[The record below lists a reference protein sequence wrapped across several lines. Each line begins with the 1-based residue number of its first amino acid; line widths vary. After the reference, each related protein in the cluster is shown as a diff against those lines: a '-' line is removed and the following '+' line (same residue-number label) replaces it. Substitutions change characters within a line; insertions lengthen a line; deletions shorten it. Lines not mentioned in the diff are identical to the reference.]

1 MDQIWEVCRNP
12 VSLLLGYKEH
22 HCTVAEAPTQ
32 HGMVLPSPPNICRVF
47 NNLHILW
54 MGTWN
59 SRQAITTTSICL
71 DLRSQLKSWF
81 SAGLQRTPLCSGR
94 GSNPTW
100 NGSHIPS
107 HHING
112 ISLWQLLYDVD
123 GHMYLC
129 LYAITTTC
137 DCSGMGSQPKFH
149 FTAGLQTTPLRLLAI
164 ME

>member
-1 MDQIWEVCRNP
+1 MDQIWEACWNP
-12 VSLLLGYKEH
+12 VSLLGYKEH
-22 HCTVAEAPTQ
+22 HCAVTEAPTQ
-32 HGMVLPSPPNICRVF
+32 HGMVFTSPPNIFRVF
-47 NNLHILW
+47 DNLHMLW

-59 SRQAITTTSICL
+59 SHQVVITTSGCL
-71 DLRSQLKSWF
+71 DLGSQLKSWF
-81 SAGLQRTPLCSGR
+81 SAGLQRTPLCSGW

-100 NGSHIPS
+100 NGSHTPS
-107 HHING
+107 QHIYG
-112 ISLWQLLYDVD
+112 LWQPLYDVD

-137 DCSGMGSQPKFH
+137 DCSDMGSQPKFH